1 MSVEKKL
8 GKLEKTISVL
18 CIILCLL
25 LVLPSKF
32 ELSANA
38 SSTSV
43 IVSPPESIQAA
54 INNAAAGDTILVSAG
69 TYNESLIVNKS
80 ISLIGEGIDQTII
93 NGQNNQF
100 IINITADNVTME
112 GFTIQNALN
121 LNPSDGINIL
131 SSKGNVISHNKI
143 ENSQQGIAVTSS
155 SDNVISDNIVT
166 TNNQQGI
173 TFTSCSNNTVMN
185 NMITNTQQGIALTSS
200 SNNTISDNTI
210 TANTQGGVVVY
221 VSNNNV
227 FSGNLISNN
236 YGGFSI
242 YYSGG
247 NVFSGNTLA
256 GNYPNGATISYSNF
270 NIFYD
275 NNFYDT
281 IQIDLGLIN
290 TWDNGREGNYW
301 SNFAGYD
308 SGDGTS
314 NKTYQVSARNIDR
327 HPLMGSFSGFD
338 AASGGET
345 YRISII
351 SNSTISDFKFGIGEE
366 TGNKI
371 IQFNVTGKESTVGFS
386 RIAIPTALM
395 NTSLIVLAGQ
405 MEIAPTVLK
414 SQNTALNY
422 LYFTYAQSNQ
432 TILMI
437 SSKTSDLYNQLLLQ
451 FLTLNAAYNRLL
463 DNYTTQSGMLSNY
476 TTQFGLLTNFTG
488 QLNDTY
494 SELLSRYTALLGNYT
509 QLQQSYMGLNYSQNL
524 QNVRSLMYIFAAATA
539 ILIVFIV
546 YFSKHV
552 YSRPKEAHEGEE
564 PILSRPISSTV

>member
-1 MSVEKKL
+1 MMLGDCMSVEKKL

-25 LVLPSKF
+25 LALPSKF
-32 ELSANA
+32 ELPANA

-43 IVSPPESIQAA
+43 IVSPSESIQAA

-69 TYNESLIVNKS
+69 TYNESLTVNKS
-80 ISLIGEGIDQTII
+80 ISLIGEGRDQTII

-131 SSKGNVISHNKI
+131 SSKGNVISHNRI
-143 ENSQQGIAVTSS
+143 ENAQQGIAVTSS

-210 TANTQGGVVVY
+210 TANNQGGVVVY
-221 VSNNNV
+221 VSNNNL
-227 FSGNLISNN
+227 FSGNMISDN

-247 NVFSGNTLA
+247 NAFSGNTLA

-281 IQIDLGLIN
+281 IQIDTGLIN

-314 NKTYQVSARNIDR
+314 SKTYQVSARNIDR
-327 HPLMGSFSGFD
+327 HPLMGQFSSFD
-338 AASGGET
+338 ATSAGET
-345 YRISII
+345 YGISII
-351 SNSTISDFKFGIGEE
+351 SNSTISGFKFGIGEE

-371 IQFNVTGKESTVGFS
+371 IRFNVTGAESTVGFS

-395 NTSLIVLAGQ
+395 NTSLIVLAGE

-422 LYFTYAQSNQ
+422 LYFTYAHSNQ

-437 SSKTSDLYNQLLLQ
+437 SSKTLDLYNQLLTQ
-451 FLTLNAAYNRLL
+451 FLTLNAAYNGLL
-463 DNYTTQSGMLSNY
+463 DDYMTQSGMLSNY
-476 TTQFGLLTNFTG
+476 TTQLGLLDNFTAL
-488 QLNDTY
+488 LNDTY
-494 SELLSRYTALLGNYT
+494 SGLLSRYTDLQGNYT
-509 QLQQSYMGLNYSQNL
+509 QLQQSYMDLNYSQNQ

-539 ILIVFIV
+539 ILIVFTV

-552 YSRPKEAHEGEE
+552 YSRPKEAPEGEE
-564 PILSRPISSTV
+564 PILS